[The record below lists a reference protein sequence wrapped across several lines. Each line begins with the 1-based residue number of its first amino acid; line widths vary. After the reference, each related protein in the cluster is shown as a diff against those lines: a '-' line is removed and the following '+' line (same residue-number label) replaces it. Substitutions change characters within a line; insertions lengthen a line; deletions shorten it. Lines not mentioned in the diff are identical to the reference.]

1 MYSVTGTLFHIH
13 HIWSNFMRMH
23 IHKKLCYFFSVNQ
36 SSLLT
41 LIFIEIAWDFF
52 LLLKFKLLVDVFI
65 KNRSKDVPKRIIY
78 LILAISFSKLYTWGS
93 EHKYRHMRLKRVRA
107 FLSWVR
113 AFYRA
118 CAHFIASVHVCNNC
132 ACNCAWIF
140 MKFFGCW
147 LLSYELKFKIS

>member
-1 MYSVTGTLFHIH
+1 MKWQDVSSSDKKKCFVHIVCDRKNSFIWQKIRKCLKVKFAPKQRELLQKFHE
-13 HIWSNFMRMH
+13 S
-23 IHKKLCYFFSVNQ
+23 
-36 SSLLT
+36 
-41 LIFIEIAWDFF
+41 
-52 LLLKFKLLVDVFI
+52 LKFKLLIDNLI
-65 KNRSKDVPKRIIY
+65 ENRPKGVPKRIIY

-140 MKFFGCW
+140 MKMFFVVNYY
-147 LLSYELKFKIS
+147 LMS